1 MTSVKDEV
9 FSQKILGDGIA
20 VVPAKGELYAPAD
33 GTIESV
39 FDSKHAI
46 SMTTDAG
53 VELLM
58 HIGMDTVKLDG
69 KGFVPQVKNGDTVKK
84 GQLLMKFDIDA
95 IKAAGFDT
103 TTPII
108 VTNGDRFAVKP
119 VADGAVVPGAALLK
133 LEAAQ

>member
-1 MTSVKDEV
+1 
-9 FSQKILGDGIA
+9 
-20 VVPAKGELYAPAD
+20 
-33 GTIESV
+33 
-39 FDSKHAI
+39 
-46 SMTTDAG
+46 
-53 VELLM
+53 
-58 HIGMDTVKLDG
+58 
-69 KGFVPQVKNGDTVKK
+69 
-84 GQLLMKFDIDA
+84 MKFDIDA

>member
-1 MTSVKDEV
+1 
-9 FSQKILGDGIA
+9 
-20 VVPAKGELYAPAD
+20 
-33 GTIESV
+33 
-39 FDSKHAI
+39 
-46 SMTTDAG
+46 
-53 VELLM
+53 M
-58 HIGMDTVKLDG
+58 HIGMDTVKLEG